1 MFSYFKKSEKKNLL
15 REVYFL
21 ARCLVLNWSRR
32 HAFII
37 CHKNMKSMR
46 IFFFTVFRKFS
57 RKIQINKFSS
67 GNEEWIESETATIT
81 SDYVLNNHL
90 SWTFHKLTCRQNKCT
105 AKKNEQYLYFSL
117 TLKDTE
123 IFPNLLFWNESW
135 VTATVF
141 HNLFLI
147 INLNLMTVVLH
158 SKQRMAITP

>member
-1 MFSYFKKSEKKNLL
+1 MRSVFHWQNDAFQWFDFQTHGFTYQGRNASWQCSATLRKAKKKLL

-81 SDYVLNNHL
+81 SHYVL
-90 SWTFHKLTCRQNKCT
+90 SWAFHKLTCRQNKCT
-105 AKKNEQYLYFSL
+105 AKKRTILIFFFNSKRYRDFS
-117 TLKDTE
+117 
-123 IFPNLLFWNESW
+123 
-135 VTATVF
+135 
-141 HNLFLI
+141 
-147 INLNLMTVVLH
+147 
-158 SKQRMAITP
+158 